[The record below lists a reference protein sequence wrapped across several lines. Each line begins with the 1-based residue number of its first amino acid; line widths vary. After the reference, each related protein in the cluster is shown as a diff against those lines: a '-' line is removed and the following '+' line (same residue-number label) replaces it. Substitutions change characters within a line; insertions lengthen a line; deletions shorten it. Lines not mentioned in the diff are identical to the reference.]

1 MKLPGFVA
9 KSLAK
14 STSVRNLNGMAITA
28 ATGAVLAL
36 VLALTAKS
44 FRLRILFLGT
54 AAFCV
59 IATFLPFSRTAVVIL
74 ALSSATV
81 MFAYG
86 VNVRA
91 IVIALVLGACV
102 FMWVP
107 EAVFPR
113 MSFSLEANEAR
124 ADLYR
129 AAIDHFSEYV
139 LVGVGNGNFY
149 GNWGMSSEFVLRGHA
164 RRHSQPTMLL
174 FR

>member
-1 MKLPGFVA
+1 M
-9 KSLAK
+9 
-14 STSVRNLNGMAITA
+14 SVLLFLTLYGVLSGVTAGSFNEASQIRGQLSSEINYANNLNGMAIMA
-28 ATGAVLAL
+28 ATGVVLAL
-36 VLALTAKS
+36 VLALTTKS

-59 IATFLPFSRTAVVIL
+59 IATFLPFSRTAVVML

-113 MSFSLEANEAR
+113 MSFSLDR
-124 ADLYR
+124 
-129 AAIDHFSEYV
+129 
-139 LVGVGNGNFY
+139 
-149 GNWGMSSEFVLRGHA
+149 
-164 RRHSQPTMLL
+164 T
-174 FR
+174 